1 MIEKTGCD
9 LVMVGRGAL
18 GNPWIFR
25 EIRHYLDTGELLPSL
40 SVNDRVALAK
50 RHFQLSLDLKGPVR
64 GVFEMR
70 RHLSCYFK
78 GLPDFKETRI
88 KLVTSTDIPEIF
100 ATLDYISEKWGNVT
114 MEGAE
119 SVYGL

>member
-1 MIEKTGCD
+1 M
-9 LVMVGRGAL
+9 
-18 GNPWIFR
+18 
-25 EIRHYLDTGELLPSL
+25 
-40 SVNDRVALAK
+40 
-50 RHFQLSLDLKGPVR
+50 SLDLKGPVR

-114 MEGAE
+114 MDGAE

>member
-1 MIEKTGCD
+1 
-9 LVMVGRGAL
+9 MVGRASFGH
-18 GNPWIFR
+18 PWIFK
-25 EIRHYLDTGELLPSL
+25 EIRHYLDTGELLPTL
-40 SVNDRVALAK
+40 GVKERVALAK
-50 RHFQLSLDLKGPVR
+50 RHFQLSLDLKGEPR

-88 KLVTSTDIPEIF
+88 KLVTSTDVAEIYS
-100 ATLDYISEKWGNVT
+100 TLDYIAEKWGNIE
-114 MEGAE
+114 MEGAS